1 MRLEGTCH
9 CGNIAIVLETEQ
21 DPRDLP
27 LRACACSFCRRH
39 GARTTSDPAGRAR
52 VGIQDR
58 ALTSRYVFGLRT
70 AEMVVCARCGV
81 YCGAVM
87 REGKQAWAV
96 LNANLFIDRH
106 STAPPR
112 ASPTK
117 ARRRSSA
124 SRAASA
130 CGLRWSY
137 LNRESTDST
146 ASMSAS
152 VWSAETWNRISC
164 SPRGTT
170 G

>member
-1 MRLEGTCH
+1 MIIDAMRLEGTCH

-96 LNANLFIDRH
+96 LNANLFLDPAFDR
-106 STAPPR
+106 SAESVSYEGETPEQR
-112 ASPTK
+112 I
-117 ARRRSSA
+117 ARRKR
-124 SRAASA
+124 
-130 CGLRWSY
+130 LWTPVE
-137 LNRESTDST
+137 LPE
-146 ASMSAS
+146 
-152 VWSAETWNRISC
+152 
-164 SPRGTT
+164 P
-170 G
+170 